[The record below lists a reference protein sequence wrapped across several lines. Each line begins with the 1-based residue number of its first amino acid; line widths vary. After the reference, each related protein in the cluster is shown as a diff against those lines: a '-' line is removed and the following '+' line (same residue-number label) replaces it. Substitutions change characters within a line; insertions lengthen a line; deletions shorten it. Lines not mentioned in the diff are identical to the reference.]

1 MSRFFV
7 SCAAV
12 ALLAF
17 VPVHRAHAQAAQAP
31 ARAQGAERRGERNEQ
46 HPRIRAAIKELQEAK
61 KELQEAPHDFGG
73 HRADAVQAV
82 DKALEQLR
90 LALNYDKK

>member
-7 SCAAV
+7 SMVAV
-12 ALLAF
+12 AFLAL
-17 VPVHRAHAQAAQAP
+17 VPAHHAQAQAP
-31 ARAQGAERRGERNEQ
+31 ARAQGSERAEKREQ

-82 DKALEQLR
+82 DKAVEQLR
-90 LALNYDKK
+90 LALQYDKK